1 MENDK
6 ITALCDEK
14 RGVEMLEL
22 RNIVKE
28 YQTGTETVRAL
39 KGIHLQFRKQ
49 EFVSILGQS
58 GCGKTTMLNIIGGLD
73 HYTSGDL
80 FINGVSTKDYKDKD
94 WDRYRNHSIGFV
106 FQSYNLIPHQS
117 VLANVELA
125 LTLSGVSKQERRQ
138 RAITALEKVGL
149 KDQIHKKPNQMSGG
163 QMQRV
168 AIARALVNNPDILLA
183 DEPTGALDSATSV
196 QIMELLHE
204 VAKEKLVIMVT
215 HNPELAQQYSTR
227 IISLLDG
234 QVVSDTNPYEEKFLQ
249 KEEEKKKL
257 YPSMSFSTALSLSCN
272 NLMTK
277 KARTF
282 LTSFA
287 GSIGIIGI
295 ALILSLSNGVQGYIQ
310 GVEQDTLSSYPISI
324 EDNSMD
330 MSVMMETMIGIH
342 DSGKKHEDEKFYSKQ
357 MVNDIL
363 KTMSEKMEKNNL
375 EAFKEYLESNASNIN
390 KYTKAI
396 EYQYDLPLQVYNEKG
411 TSGLV
416 QVSPN
421 QVMATIGLQ
430 SMVDMQSTF
439 MGSSVSNNNEIWKKL
454 PESNVLRDESY
465 KIVKGRW
472 PSAYNEVVLAVDQ
485 NHEISDYALYALGL
499 LDQQTL
505 KENFEA
511 LQNGKE
517 IKADE
522 QVSYTA
528 DELLDM
534 QFKLLLNTD
543 VYENVNGIWID
554 RSADEDFMKQV
565 IAQGDTIKVVGIIEP
580 KEQTMTQSE
589 NGGVYYT
596 TDLFKHII
604 EKTSQTDIVKQQKQN
619 PDINVFTNRKF
630 SEGSKFDMNALSD
643 EQKMQL
649 ASLSDEELTQYMA
662 NYSELANATYETN
675 LKKLG
680 AIDLA
685 QPTAIQLYANSF
697 DNKEEIVKLIKQY
710 NEKVTNEGNESNVI
724 TYNDLV
730 GTMMNS
736 ITSIIDMISYVLMAF
751 VSVSLIV
758 SSIMIGI
765 ITYISVLE
773 RTKEIGILRAIG
785 ARKKDISRVFN
796 AETCIIGFVSG
807 CIGIMITILLNIPIS
822 IVVEKLSGVQNVAS
836 LPVVGAI
843 VLILISLVLT
853 TVAGIIPSKIA
864 SKKDPVEALRSE

>member
-1 MENDK
+1 
-6 ITALCDEK
+6 
-14 RGVEMLEL
+14 MLEL

-357 MVNDIL
+357 IVNDIL

>member
-1 MENDK
+1 
-6 ITALCDEK
+6 
-14 RGVEMLEL
+14 MLEL

-234 QVVSDTNPYEEKFLQ
+234 QVISDTNPYEEKFLQ

>member
-1 MENDK
+1 
-6 ITALCDEK
+6 
-14 RGVEMLEL
+14 MLEL

>member
-1 MENDK
+1 
-6 ITALCDEK
+6 
-14 RGVEMLEL
+14 MLEL

-287 GSIGIIGI
+287 GGIGIIGI